1 MLPNLFR
8 KSEMYIEQ
16 DKIKVIEFFYDMD
29 NKMLFLISP
38 NGPDSMRFKIVD
50 TAKKE
55 QVANFRVFDQNI
67 IGNILSRNYTVI
79 GGFIYFNN
87 KVIKIRYDKIKE
99 RKSEILTSSQAFDL
113 YDKILDLKK
122 G

>member
-1 MLPNLFR
+1 M
-8 KSEMYIEQ
+8 Q
-16 DKIKVIEFFYDMD
+16 
-29 NKMLFLISP
+29 
-38 NGPDSMRFKIVD
+38 
-50 TAKKE
+50 KE

-67 IGNILSRNYTVI
+67 IGNLLSRNYTVI

-99 RKSEILTSSQAFDL
+99 RKSEMLTSSQAFDL